1 MTTPDAIARQLLANR
16 AAARPIANADW
27 QAGGTVP
34 ADQDAGYAAQA
45 AMTTLLAEQGQSTI
59 GYKIGATNQMA
70 RDLLGVETPFFGRLY
85 DATSSDGPGELSM
98 IAGIHEVAEP
108 EIAIRL
114 GHDLDPSQAPFDAA
128 AIEAATDALLPAIE
142 VIISC
147 FEPWM
152 QAGAPSLIADNGA
165 HGSWI
170 MGTAVTDWSGFDP
183 LDSPVQ
189 VSVTG
194 ADLMTG
200 RGGAVDG
207 GAFGA
212 AAWLANKLASQGRGL
227 KAGEYISTGTV
238 TPPIKLAPGMRIDA
252 DYGALGRISLAVS

>member
-16 AAARPIANADW
+16 AAAQPIANGDW
-27 QAGGTVP
+27 RATGLAP
-34 ADQDAGYAAQA
+34 ADQETGYATQA
-45 AMTTLLAEQGQSTI
+45 AMTTLLAEQGQSPI

-70 RDLLGVETPFFGRLY
+70 RDLLGVTAPFYGRLY
-85 DATSSDGPGELSM
+85 DATSSGTPGSLSM
-98 IAGIHEVAEP
+98 IAGVHEVAEP
-108 EIAIRL
+108 EVAIRL
-114 GHDLDPSQAPFDAA
+114 GTDLDPTGAPFDAA

-170 MGTAVTDWSGFDP
+170 MGAPITDWSAFDP
-183 LDSPVQ
+183 LDSPVH
-189 VSVTG
+189 VNVTG
-194 ADLMTG
+194 AEPMTG

-212 AAWLANKLASQGRGL
+212 AAWLANKLAAQGRGL
-227 KAGEYISTGTV
+227 KAGDYISTGTV
-238 TPPIKLAPGMRIDA
+238 TPPIKLVSGQKIDA
-252 DYGALGRISLAVS
+252 DYGALGTISLTVA